1 MFQGFQD
8 FIPKIA
14 NQLNL
19 SKQLESSHVCTI
31 ARKILAEE
39 YPQLNPYLTV
49 ISFNQSN
56 KTLKMSGLNNTALN
70 EFHYIKA
77 TFIDSINNKF
87 PTAKT
92 VNDIQSLIARNDN

>member
-19 SKQLESSHVCTI
+19 TKQLESSHICTI
-31 ARKILAEE
+31 ARKILSSDFAA
-39 YPQLNPYLTV
+39 LAPYITV
-49 ISFNQSN
+49 VSFNPAT
-56 KTLKMSGLNNTALN
+56 KTLRINGLNNTTLN

-77 TFIDSINNKF
+77 SFLNSINQQAPANSQVKDIQLLI
-87 PTAKT
+87 AKT
-92 VNDIQSLIARNDN
+92 EN